1 MVHIRTTKTGSNST
15 AVQVVRIEY
24 GDTIIIKHIGSAK
37 NEQELILLKKQAEK
51 YISDYTGQ
59 FNLFNSSFENRE
71 SNYVI
76 QSKHSRCIGIKYRLL
91 YAVFQQLFGLLEFDQ
106 LKNQLLLDLVMMR
119 LIEPSSKIQTIRLL
133 EEIFEITYS
142 KSNVFREINSYSDLK
157 EEVEEK
163 VINFAKNNF
172 NFDFTVVFYD
182 VTTLYFESF
191 KDDDFKKCG
200 FSKDN
205 KFNQPQIVIGLIVNA
220 NGFPISYDVY
230 QGNIFEG
237 HTLIPT
243 LKKFKEKYK
252 VDSLTVVA
260 DAAMISKENIQ
271 SLKDNNLNYIV
282 GARISN
288 LPFKLMKTISHEVYG
303 IEGAICKEET
313 KYGHL
318 ICDFSQK
325 RYLKNKYEMDSQITK
340 AEKYLDTPEKATK
353 RIKFLK
359 NSDKMKVE
367 INKGLIE
374 KNTILLGIKGY
385 YTNLDDIDNKTVI
398 KLYHNLWNVE
408 KAFRMAK
415 SDLKTRPIYHRK
427 EKTIKAHIL
436 ICFMALAVGEYIE
449 IKSKLSLQRVLKIMK
464 TAVDVKIKDE
474 VTGQIINIPAYLST
488 QLKTLL
494 QKLNVTY

>member
-303 IEGAICKEET
+303 IEGAICKED
-313 KYGHL
+313 K
-318 ICDFSQK
+318 IWSP
-325 RYLKNKYEMDSQITK
+325 YLRFLPEEIF
-340 AEKYLDTPEKATK
+340 EK
-353 RIKFLK
+353 
-359 NSDKMKVE
+359 
-367 INKGLIE
+367 
-374 KNTILLGIKGY
+374 
-385 YTNLDDIDNKTVI
+385 
-398 KLYHNLWNVE
+398 
-408 KAFRMAK
+408 
-415 SDLKTRPIYHRK
+415 
-427 EKTIKAHIL
+427 
-436 ICFMALAVGEYIE
+436 
-449 IKSKLSLQRVLKIMK
+449 
-464 TAVDVKIKDE
+464 
-474 VTGQIINIPAYLST
+474 
-488 QLKTLL
+488 
-494 QKLNVTY
+494 

>member
-24 GDTIIIKHIGSAK
+24 GNTIIIKHIGSAK
-37 NEQELILLKKQAEK
+37 NEQELILLKKQAKK
-51 YISDYTGQ
+51 YVSDYTGQ
-59 FNLFNSSFENRE
+59 FNLFNSALENK
-71 SNYVI
+71 SNYII
-76 QSKHSRCIGIKYRLL
+76 QSNRSRCIGVKYRLL
-91 YAVFQQLFGLLEFDQ
+91 YLVFKQLFSLLEFNK
-106 LKNQLLLDLVMMR
+106 LNNRLLLDLVMMR
-119 LIEPSSKIQTIRLL
+119 LIEPSSKIQAIRLL
-133 EEIFEITYS
+133 EEIFEISYS
-142 KSNVFREINSYSDLK
+142 KSNVFREINTYADLK
-157 EEVEEK
+157 EKVEEK
-163 VINFAKNNF
+163 VVDFAKKNL

-220 NGFPISYDVY
+220 DGFPISYDVY

-243 LKKFKEKYK
+243 LKKFKEKYR
-252 VDSLTVVA
+252 VDNLTVVA
-260 DAAMISKENIQ
+260 DAAMISHENIQ
-271 SLKDNNLNYIV
+271 SLRDNNVNYIV

-288 LPFKLMKTISHEVYG
+288 LPFKMMKIISGKVYG
-303 IEGAICKEET
+303 IEGSTCREKT

-340 AEKYLDTPEKATK
+340 AKKYLTTPERATK

-359 NSDKMKVE
+359 NSDKTKVE
-367 INKGLIE
+367 INKKLIE

-385 YTNLDDIDNKTVI
+385 YTNLDILDDKTII

-427 EKTIKAHIL
+427 EKTIKSHIL
-436 ICFMALAVGEYIE
+436 ICFMALAVGKHIE
-449 IKSKLSLQRVLKIMK
+449 LKSKISLQRVIKILK
-464 TAVDVKIKDE
+464 TAMDVKVKDDISGKI
-474 VTGQIINIPAYLST
+474 VTIPAYLST
-488 QLKTLL
+488 QLKDLL
-494 QKLNVTY
+494 QKMNITY